1 MSDRARAARGRR
13 HLAAAAFLVLLVPLT
28 ACSGADEGGNAD
40 RSESAA
46 PATST
51 PSAAPEPP
59 PEPTT
64 GACYRLEFEAAVAP
78 TADAEPVDCGQ
89 PHTSETVAVG
99 TVDAV
104 VDGHLLAI
112 DSAHVQAQVA
122 ADCPR
127 LLSRFVGGTP
137 KNLRLSMI
145 RPVWFTPTVEESD
158 EGADWFRCDAVLL
171 AGAEELAEVR
181 GSLKDALDRP
191 APREAHA
198 MCGTAAPDAKNFE
211 RVPCSARHSWRAID
225 VVAFKPGKYPG
236 ERTVRRAGGTQCED
250 AGAEVAEDPLDF
262 RWGYEWPTQE
272 QWQMGQTFGRCWAP
286 D

>member
-1 MSDRARAARGRR
+1 MSEPTRRTRGRR
-13 HLAAAAFLVLLVPLT
+13 LLAVAALAVLLAPLAACT
-28 ACSGADEGGNAD
+28 GDDGGGNEA
-40 RSESAA
+40 EKPETVATTQA
-46 PATST
+46 PA
-51 PSAAPEPP
+51 PAPP
-59 PEPTT
+59 PAPKA

-78 TADAEPVDCGQ
+78 TTDAAPVACRQ

-112 DSAHVQAQVA
+112 DSAHVQSQVA
-122 ADCPR
+122 SACPR
-127 LLSRFVGGTP
+127 LLSRYVGGTP
-137 KNLRLSMI
+137 RNLRLSMI
-145 RPVWFTPTVEESD
+145 RPVWFTPTVEQSD
-158 EGADWFRCDAVLL
+158 EGADWYRCDAVLL

-181 GSLKDALDRP
+181 GSLKGALARS

-225 VVAFKPGKYPG
+225 VVTFRPGKYPG
-236 ERTVRRAGGTQCED
+236 ERTVRAAGGTQCED
-250 AGAEVAEDPLDF
+250 AGADVAEDPLDF
-262 RWGYEWPTQE
+262 QWGYEWPTRE

>member
-1 MSDRARAARGRR
+1 MSEQSRPARGRG
-13 HLAAAAFLVLLVPLT
+13 HLAAAAFVVLLAPLA
-28 ACSGADEGGNAD
+28 ACTGAEKDGNEPD
-40 RSESAA
+40 R
-46 PATST
+46 PDPTT
-51 PSAAPEPP
+51 TTQVTAPEPP
-59 PEPTT
+59 PAPQV
-64 GACYRLEFEAAVAP
+64 GACYRLAFEAAVAP
-78 TADAEPVDCGQ
+78 TVDAEPVGCQQ

-122 ADCPR
+122 ATCPR
-127 LLSRFVGGTP
+127 RLSRFVGGTP
-137 KNLRLSMI
+137 RNLRLSMI

-171 AGAEELAEVR
+171 AGAEELADIR
-181 GSLKDALDRP
+181 GSLKGALDRP
-191 APREAHA
+191 APREEHA

-225 VVAFKPGKYPG
+225 VVTFRPGNYPG
-236 ERTVRRAGGTQCED
+236 ERTVRAAGGTQCED

-262 RWGYEWPTQE
+262 QWGYEWPTRE